1 MRLELRADGLAVEGN
16 VALSTLDA
24 VLRGVGQVMLQN
36 NTWAGLLFAAGA
48 FAASPAAGASLLAGA
63 TISTLVAALLG
74 ADRGDV
80 RAGLYGFN
88 GALVG
93 IALAVFLRMD
103 AFFWALLVGGA
114 GGATVVAAAL
124 SQALRAHAL
133 PALTAPF
140 VLVTWAILA
149 GHPGLSHLRA
159 SDAMPVAHLAAAA
172 AAPGAVALSTLAE
185 GTARGLAQVFVQ
197 DHLASAALVLAGLLL
212 ASRRAAAAAV
222 LGALG
227 GTAVGA
233 ALGAGEPALRTGLF
247 GYNSA
252 LTAVALVALL
262 PSSRWAALY
271 ALFAVAATAV
281 ASAATSALLAPL
293 GLPGLTAAFVGVT
306 WGALLAAP
314 GFGRVVPRG
323 AAPKGGG

>member
-63 TISTLVAALLG
+63 TISTLVAVLLG

-114 GGATVVAAAL
+114 GGATVVAAAV

-149 GHPGLSHLRA
+149 GHTGLSHLRE
-159 SDAMPVAHLAAAA
+159 SDAMPVAHLAAA

-233 ALGAGEPALRTGLF
+233 ALGAGEAALRTGLF

-271 ALFAVAATAV
+271 ALFAVAAAAV

-306 WGALLAAP
+306 WGALWAAP

-323 AAPKGGG
+323 AAPRGGG